1 MGRSP
6 KRVLVWGPRRDAR
19 PAGERRSGGALE
31 GYPKRKR
38 GDPTWSAARDDA
50 YAQKERLGGEP
61 YRLSPS
67 GDSAPPKATTDYPR
81 RVGVLTKP
89 CKRREEINAIVSAG
103 NPSGSFHSPPPFAQG
118 RLSPPGDYQ
127 PGPKILLLLFSQ
139 KSSAAPVC
147 GGRKKRKGAPGVV
160 PEASFPDQLGRG
172 FMLLSVRGTG
182 KFTRKAKAGPSAP
195 APFWRIWGCGW
206 CS

>member
-19 PAGERRSGGALE
+19 PVGERRSGGALE

-67 GDSAPPKATTDYPR
+67 GDFATPKATTNYPR

-89 CKRREEINAIVSAG
+89 CKRPRPAEGE
-103 NPSGSFHSPPPFAQG
+103 
-118 RLSPPGDYQ
+118 
-127 PGPKILLLLFSQ
+127 
-139 KSSAAPVC
+139 
-147 GGRKKRKGAPGVV
+147 KKLMP
-160 PEASFPDQLGRG
+160 
-172 FMLLSVRGTG
+172 
-182 KFTRKAKAGPSAP
+182 
-195 APFWRIWGCGW
+195 
-206 CS
+206 